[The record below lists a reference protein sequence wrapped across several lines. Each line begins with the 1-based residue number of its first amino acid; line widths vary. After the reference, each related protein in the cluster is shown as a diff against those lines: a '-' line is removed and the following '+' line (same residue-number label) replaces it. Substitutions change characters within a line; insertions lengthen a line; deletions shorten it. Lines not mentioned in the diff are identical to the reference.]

1 MCIGNAIKRRNKV
14 NQKFLNKSHILSDKH
29 WEFIK
34 EIVSKPLEAPLTLGK
49 ILELL
54 KAKYDEWNGV
64 SSETLRKFIKSKVKM
79 SFKRISL
86 IEQKRL
92 PLHQTLEKHWGSLS
106 YKNTSWY
113 WLRVCIYWWIFCFK

>member
-1 MCIGNAIKRRNKV
+1 MCIGNTIKQRNKV

-54 KAKYDEWNGV
+54 KAK
-64 SSETLRKFIKSKVKM
+64 
-79 SFKRISL
+79 
-86 IEQKRL
+86 
-92 PLHQTLEKHWGSLS
+92 
-106 YKNTSWY
+106 
-113 WLRVCIYWWIFCFK
+113 